1 MINYNNI
8 RYIGKSV
15 YVPHTK
21 WFYKLIDFGAL
32 CEKHPYLLTMIS
44 AVMIPVLMIASLFA
58 VLYMIMY
65 PISVMMGW
73 G

>member
-21 WFYKLIDFGAL
+21 WSYKPINFGTL

-44 AVMIPVLMIASLFA
+44 AVTIPVLMIAFLFA